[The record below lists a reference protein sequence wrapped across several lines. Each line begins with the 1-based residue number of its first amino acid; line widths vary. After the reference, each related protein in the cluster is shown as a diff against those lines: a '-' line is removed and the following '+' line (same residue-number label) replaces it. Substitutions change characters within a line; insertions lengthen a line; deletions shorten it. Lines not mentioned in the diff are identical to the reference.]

1 MKKWTVLA
9 AGLVFLGGCASLG
22 LKTSCDGRSL
32 VRPSFFAQG
41 QTLAAFKIAL
51 FARGNELDGIL
62 QIKKTAEDAYDATLF
77 AVAGG
82 YKLMQATV
90 TKRGTGFVFITPPA
104 DKAVV
109 RAKADSFL
117 TLLLFPPDVYKSCR
131 EKDGLRSVTYEKNGA
146 VHYEYEAGGEY
157 PRALTYRKTFGTAR
171 MNFGQYA
178 PYEDGALPHYIYYQ
192 DGSVEAEFILLTL
205 KK

>member
-1 MKKWTVLA
+1 MKKWAVLV
-9 AGLVFLGGCASLG
+9 AGLFFLGGCASLG
-22 LKTSCDGRSL
+22 LKTSCDGRTL
-32 VRPSFFAQG
+32 ARPSFFDRG
-41 QTLAAFKIAL
+41 QRLAAFKITL
-51 FARGNELDGIL
+51 SARGNVLDGIL
-62 QIKKTAEDAYDATLF
+62 QIKKMSEDTYEAVLF
-77 AVAGG
+77 AAAGG
-82 YKLMQATV
+82 YKLMQAAV
-90 TKRGTGFVFITPPA
+90 TCRGADFIFITPPA

-131 EKDGLRSVTYEKNGA
+131 EKDGLRSVTYERNGA

-178 PYEDGALPHYIYYQ
+178 PYEDGALPHYTYYQ
-192 DGSVEAEFILLTL
+192 DGSVEAELILLSM